1 MLLAGR
7 YRITEILGHGGMGEV
22 YRGCDELLGRSVA
35 VKLLRPDQRDPF
47 AVARLQREA
56 RAAAMVKHPHVVAVY
71 DFGHCDGE
79 YFLVMELVEGRSVA
93 HELALRGPLS
103 AERAVSVARQA
114 AAGLTAAHQHDIVH
128 RDIKPDNLLIDVDGT
143 VKVADFGI
151 ARSPLDPTT
160 ATEAGRLLGTSH
172 YLAPERALGQP
183 ATAAADVYALGCVLY
198 QLVIGH
204 PPFQG
209 DDPTAVLSQHVGTEP
224 DLPADLPGS
233 LAELLRRTLAKDP
246 ARRPS
251 AAEVAAGKLVDA
263 QRGTARNHR
272 RWRRLIAAL
281 SPDQPG

>member
-1 MLLAGR
+1 MPFVEGESLRDRLTR
-7 YRITEILGHGGMGEV
+7 ERQLPIEDVIRIG
-22 YRGCDELLGRSVA
+22 
-35 VKLLRPDQRDPF
+35 
-47 AVARLQREA
+47 REA
-56 RAAAMVKHPHVVAVY
+56 ADAL
-71 DFGHCDGE
+71 E
-79 YFLVMELVEGRSVA
+79 YA
-93 HELALRGPLS
+93 HR
-103 AERAVSVARQA
+103 
-114 AAGLTAAHQHDIVH
+114 HDIVH
-128 RDIKPDNLLIDVDGT
+128 RDIKPDNLLIDADGT

-160 ATEAGRLLGTSH
+160 TTEAGRLLGTSH